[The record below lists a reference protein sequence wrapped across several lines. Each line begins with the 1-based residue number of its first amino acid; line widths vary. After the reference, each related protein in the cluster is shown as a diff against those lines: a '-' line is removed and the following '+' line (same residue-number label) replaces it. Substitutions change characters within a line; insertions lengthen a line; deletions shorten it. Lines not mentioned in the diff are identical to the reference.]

1 MERIKKVEDK
11 YKRYPPSLAP
21 ETPQFLS
28 TKPFSNQV
36 ELNIQICPTCRF
48 PRRPHCAVNSN
59 SYLDT
64 LITTIKNEEKTP
76 LVLSQPHHFSC
87 AQNSVVLPLIYIHHL
102 PQWRKRERFFISSR
116 WTYCKLCFANFKI
129 ELNLGGQGWNQIV
142 NPDWHSLQHK
152 LELHC
157 TKRDNSAPISLV
169 LSHLCIMTVENTNS
183 HSLNL
188 LHPIKKKRIGQSR
201 HTLEIIQR
209 NQLHI
214 KGKFIW

>member
-87 AQNSVVLPLIYIHHL
+87 AQSSVVLPLIYIHHL

-188 LHPIKKKRIGQSR
+188 LHPISKKGLARDG
-201 HTLEIIQR
+201 TP
-209 NQLHI
+209 
-214 KGKFIW
+214 